1 MPGEQL
7 LCVLHEAADAVEE
20 ALSRM
25 GDLRGVK
32 ATGAKDAQYGFD
44 MAAESA
50 ATAVLER
57 AGLSVLSEESGF
69 RDGGRGALLAVLDPV
84 DGSTNAHRG
93 APWYA
98 TSLCVLDDSGP
109 LAAVVVN
116 LVQRTRFEA
125 ARGSGA
131 RRDGVA
137 ISPSGCRQIS
147 DAIVA
152 LNGYAR
158 RNIGWGQYRAFGA
171 AALDICAVADGTV
184 DAFVVAAG
192 AELGPWDYLG
202 AMLVCIEAGA
212 AVAEARGRDWVT
224 RDHASRRAPLAAATR
239 ELLEQIE
246 AAAGEAGGL

>member
-1 MPGEQL
+1 MED
-7 LCVLHEAADAVEE
+7 V
-20 ALSRM
+20 LSRM
-25 GDLRGVK
+25 GDLRAVK
-32 ATGAKDAQYGFD
+32 ATGAKTGQYGFD

-50 ATAVLER
+50 ATQVLVR
-57 AGLSVLSEESGF
+57 AGLSVLSEESGLLA
-69 RDGGRGALLAVLDPV
+69 DGGDGALLAVIDPV

-98 TSLCVLDDSGP
+98 TSLCVLDDTGP

-116 LVQRTRFEA
+116 LVQGTRYEA

-131 RRDGVA
+131 RRDGIA
-137 ISPSGCRQIS
+137 ISPSGCARMG

-152 LNGYAR
+152 LSGYAR

-184 DAFVVAAG
+184 DAFAAAGG

-202 AMLVCIEAGA
+202 AMLICIESGA
-212 AVAEARGRDWVT
+212 IVAEAQGRDWVT
-224 RDHASRRAPLAAATR
+224 RDHGSRRAPIAAATR
-239 ELLEQIE
+239 ELLDEIK
-246 AAAGEAGGL
+246 AAAGEIGGL